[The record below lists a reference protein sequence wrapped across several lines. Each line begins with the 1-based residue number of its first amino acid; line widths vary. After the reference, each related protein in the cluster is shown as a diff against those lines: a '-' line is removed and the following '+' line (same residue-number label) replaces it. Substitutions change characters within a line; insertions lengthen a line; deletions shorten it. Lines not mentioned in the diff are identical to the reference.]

1 MRSLR
6 FSKTYFVATL
16 IVFMIEVFI
25 AVFVRDAFI
34 RPFVGDTLAVILV
47 YCSLKIMVL
56 NTKIALIGISLL
68 IAFCIE
74 ALQACNFIEH
84 VGLSENT
91 LARVVLG
98 TSFSWGDIIAYTVGA
113 FLISIFD
120 YLIPTKWNAETF

>member
-6 FSKTYFVATL
+6 FSKTYFVATFIL
-16 IVFMIEVFI
+16 FMVEVFI
-25 AVFVRDAFI
+25 AIFVHDAFI

-47 YCSLKIMVL
+47 YCFLKIMVP
-56 NTKIALIGISLL
+56 NKKIALIGISLL

-74 ALQACNFIEH
+74 ALQACNFIEQ

-120 YLIPTKWNAETF
+120 YLIPTKWNAKTF